1 MHFRLFDRPLIFD
14 GPLSSMYIDGQYAD
28 YEPGSAYEGRVQIH
42 GSVGYTKVEILES
55 NIPPGAYVYVDNVFK
70 QVVVKWPQ
78 YTLPTDTFTLLEN
91 GDFSQGDTGAWSNTG
106 PSNPFSIN
114 ADDNGNS
121 SLEFKSGFRG
131 AHYSEGPFAPITD
144 INRQITAT
152 GRIAQGKSSKRN
164 LWGGIVLAFHD
175 QNRNILNY
183 LESNW
188 VNSGGPYQDVTVTAA
203 ASDVR
208 AKFVSVRVHFDRRG
222 QNHPGWADD
231 IKWNHSWTKG
241 YNSEDQLFL
250 RIRVTDSL
258 NNVAEHRGVIDES
271 SLWVTSMPYDY
282 YMLDSLTES
291 ADIGNGGTNMFPPEN
306 LQAVAS
312 FLSASTSVDVFYTTY
327 TTRADSLRSTS
338 SFVSAST
345 TVEVQYETH
354 TVRPEALRPAASFLS
369 AQTQVLN
376 FIRRMPPE
384 GIRSGAT
391 FISGSTT

>member
-28 YEPGSAYEGRVQIH
+28 YTPGSAYEGRVQIH

-231 IKWNHSWTKG
+231 IKWNHSWVKG
-241 YNSEDQLFL
+241 YNSDEQLMV
-250 RIRVTDSL
+250 RVRVTDAVG
-258 NNVAEHRGVIDES
+258 NTAEHTGYIEENSNWYFGKLNGLYVYEGLGI
-271 SLWVTSMPYDY
+271 
-282 YMLDSLTES
+282 S
-291 ADIGNGGTNMFPPEN
+291 ATPLSWRPFGAPVMPPEN
-306 LQAVAS
+306 LGIGAAVVA
-312 FLSASTSVDVFYTTY
+312 FA
-327 TTRADSLRSTS
+327 TRAYVAKSGSAQDQIGITGAVLALKMANVARRASAAPESVSIAGQARSFS
-338 SFVSAST
+338 SK
-345 TVEVQYETH
+345 TH
-354 TVRPEALRPAASFLS
+354 VAYDRARPENINITATVRG
-369 AQTQVLN
+369 
-376 FIRRMPPE
+376 FITR
-384 GIRSGAT
+384 
-391 FISGSTT
+391 